1 MRGRV
6 STILIFALS
15 VVWAAAAVK
24 AEPCSRD
31 KSRDCLKLPA
41 TINFGSV
48 PEISKQIV
56 SQEKPEQLHR
66 VPGCNRDGEDDPSGS
81 GLSDGAKRGARGA
94 AGGDPVI
101 DDDDRPAG
109 KRRGRLVAEIDPPA
123 PLDLA

>member
-6 STILIFALS
+6 STILIFAFS

-48 PEISKQIV
+48 PEISNQIV
-56 SQEKPEQLHR
+56 SQEKPQQLQKN
-66 VPGCNRDGEDDPSGS
+66 P
-81 GLSDGAKRGARGA
+81 AKTETGT
-94 AGGDPVI
+94 
-101 DDDDRPAG
+101 
-109 KRRGRLVAEIDPPA
+109 A
-123 PLDLA
+123 PYTGPIIGVSPLRSKIPTVGFSWSLD

>member
-48 PEISKQIV
+48 PEISNQIV
-56 SQEKPEQLHR
+56 SQEKPEQR
-66 VPGCNRDGEDDPSGS
+66 QKNPAKTEPGT
-81 GLSDGAKRGARGA
+81 
-94 AGGDPVI
+94 
-101 DDDDRPAG
+101 
-109 KRRGRLVAEIDPPA
+109 A
-123 PLDLA
+123 PYTGPIIGVSPLRSKIPTVGFSWSLD

>member
-15 VVWAAAAVK
+15 VVWAAAAGK

-56 SQEKPEQLHR
+56 SQEKPEQLQKNPAKTE
-66 VPGCNRDGEDDPSGS
+66 PGT
-81 GLSDGAKRGARGA
+81 
-94 AGGDPVI
+94 
-101 DDDDRPAG
+101 
-109 KRRGRLVAEIDPPA
+109 A
-123 PLDLA
+123 PYTGPIIGVSPLRSKIPTVGFSWSLD